1 MRQTIHIANPLASL
15 SAQPSQPV
23 EVAIDFPLF
32 RRQTKSDNWRT
43 DFTITRIADANGS
56 SVSLHY
62 IKGLHHD
69 QETVELTQGVEKI
82 DTGNLDLTRGTGE
95 YASTEAEFLQLAGLA
110 ANLLANISNE
120 VGPVPTEAAE
130 SLMSAAS
137 RVKNNGRTLE
147 RAMRQ

>member
-15 SAQPSQPV
+15 SATHQPPV
-23 EVAIDFPLF
+23 EVSLDFPLF
-32 RRQTKSDNWRT
+32 RKQVKSDNWRT
-43 DFTITRIADANGS
+43 DFTITRIADAHGT

-69 QETVELTQGVEKI
+69 QETVELTQGIEKL

-95 YASTEAEFLQLAGLA
+95 YSSSEQEFSQLVAIA
-110 ANLLANISNE
+110 TNLLANITNE
-120 VGPVPTEAAE
+120 VGSVSPEAAD
-130 SLMSAAS
+130 SLVSAAS

>member
-1 MRQTIHIANPLASL
+1 MRQNIHIANPLSSL
-15 SAQPSQPV
+15 SSQPSQPV
-23 EVAIDFPLF
+23 EVSLDFPLF
-32 RRQTKSDNWRT
+32 RKQVKSDNWRT
-43 DFTITRIADANGS
+43 DFTITRIADAHGS

-82 DTGNLDLTRGTGE
+82 DTGNLELTRGTGQ
-95 YASTEAEFLQLAGLA
+95 YASSEQEFSQLVALA
-110 ANLLANISNE
+110 TNLLANITSE
-120 VGPVPTEAAE
+120 VGPVPPEAAE
-130 SLMSAAS
+130 SLISAAS